1 MAVNEL
7 EEGTRLA
14 LDFTKVRR
22 IEDDVIPAV
31 AQDADTGLVLVVGYA
46 NKEALDHTIS
56 SGLATFYSTS
66 RRELWVK
73 GRTSGDEL
81 PVVEIRV
88 NCEQNCLLYLV
99 RPGGRGACHTK
110 DETGRTRKTC
120 FYRSLKDG
128 MLTFAS
134 LDMRTK

>member
-1 MAVNEL
+1 MAGNEL
-7 EEGTRLA
+7 EEGNA
-14 LDFTKVRR
+14 LSIDFQKVRR

-46 NKEALDHTIS
+46 NQEALDHTIS

-81 PVVEIRV
+81 PVVDIRV

-99 RPGGRGACHTK
+99 RPGGHGACHTK
-110 DETGRTRKTC
+110 DESGKTRKSC

-128 MLTFAS
+128 RLTFAS
-134 LDMRTK
+134 FETRTK